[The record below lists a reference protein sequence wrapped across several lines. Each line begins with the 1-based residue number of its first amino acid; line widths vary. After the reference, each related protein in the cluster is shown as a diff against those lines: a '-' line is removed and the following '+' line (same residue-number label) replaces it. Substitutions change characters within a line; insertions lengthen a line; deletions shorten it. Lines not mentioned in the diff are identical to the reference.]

1 MSVVPAQPA
10 PDYEDELRTVLSR
23 RDWSGLREFS
33 RRRNDVPD
41 DVYNQDQHF
50 WEVLLHKL
58 TVNRFDLLGF
68 HDQSRAWLLEH
79 GYTTDLGG
87 F

>member
-1 MSVVPAQPA
+1 MDGKLTPE
-10 PDYEDELRTVLSR
+10 YEARLRKILTD
-23 RDWSGLREFS
+23 RDWQGLREFT
-33 RRRNDVPD
+33 RTHNEIPD
-41 DVYNQDQHF
+41 DIYEKDQHF

-58 TVNRFDLLGF
+58 ICNRIDTLALSG
-68 HDQSRAWLLEH
+68 DSKQWLADR

>member
-1 MSVVPAQPA
+1 MSVIPAQPS
-10 PDYEDELRTVLSR
+10 PEYEDVLRTVLAQ
-23 RDWSGLREFS
+23 RDWQALREFS
-33 RRRNDVPD
+33 RERNAIPD
-41 DVYNQDQHF
+41 DVYDQGQHF
-50 WEVLLHKL
+50 WEVLMHKL

-68 HDQSRAWLLEH
+68 HDASRSWLSEH